1 MEKFIVEG
9 AARETRGKGPARRER
24 LTGMIPA
31 VLYGGK

>member
-24 LTGMIPA
+24 LTGMI
-31 VLYGGK
+31 LSLIHI